1 MKSECAEAADA
12 HAVHTADAARGIE
25 FPSANVNAAR
35 FADLH
40 AHAALHALRRI
51 EPQWCERPFREHRK
65 QPADRAERVAE
76 HPPPARRREQDR
88 QQNHARQNRQRQR
101 ELRPRLK
108 RLNCLDPPVKLVV
121 HLRKQRLSRSGRIP
135 AEERIRVE
143 QPERKHPA
151 ADRKADQ
158 NDKHDDPRPA
168 EIGQRPIFHFV
179 ERDQLSDPGGD
190 VLKHP
195 ERAAERTVEPPD
207 QKRDRHNHHKEQCRN
222 ERKLRDHP
230 QQRGQKF
237 SFGGIR
243 RKPVQG
249 REPRDKARQH
259 QQRDENPE
267 RFEQTVFPHG

>member
-1 MKSECAEAADA
+1 MPGAVRNADAAAGAAAVEVVSIPRSGRHHGRNATRSSRLFPGRSGEAADHQRRHTRNSGRGEKCAPPPVRKRSFRRKFRICSIFHFSFLRPVKSECAEAADA

-25 FPSANVNAAR
+25 FPSANVNTAR
-35 FADLH
+35 FADFH

-65 QPADRAERVAE
+65 QPAGRAERVAE

-143 QPERKHPA
+143 QTRAETSSR
-151 ADRKADQ
+151 
-158 NDKHDDPRPA
+158 RP
-168 EIGQRPIFHFV
+168 
-179 ERDQLSDPGGD
+179 
-190 VLKHP
+190 
-195 ERAAERTVEPPD
+195 
-207 QKRDRHNHHKEQCRN
+207 
-222 ERKLRDHP
+222 
-230 QQRGQKF
+230 
-237 SFGGIR
+237 
-243 RKPVQG
+243 QG
-249 REPRDKARQH
+249 RSE
-259 QQRDENPE
+259 
-267 RFEQTVFPHG
+267 